1 MTLAPIDNNEEKAET
16 DLAIIPTETPDDVLA
31 TAKRQAKALMG
42 ILQYGKH
49 YIEKN
54 GNKYLKVEAWQTFL
68 AFDNVRAETQWVKPI
83 RDDDGTIVAYQAEV
97 ALLDKRNGRPRGK
110 AIMSCGLDENVC
122 QGKAGYAK
130 TIAAESMAQTRAES
144 KACRQNYAF
153 VAVLAGY
160 KPTPAEEMMFD
171 EEDEEPQ
178 TKRFAPPQQ
187 RAQPVVVEAQP
198 IAPINVS
205 SAPVAQPVAQPV
217 ATHNEIPHSFPC
229 PIHSGEN
236 LEMRDGKHG
245 IFWSHRDAITLGYC
259 NVGITY
265 PPKPEFQEAWLEK
278 IEQAIGTDTAD
289 RIRAEGKQQKLVWW
303 LQKADELLTI
313 ETCMQCTKRGE
324 TQIGGV
330 WFCIEHTQ
338 AAEAALAE

>member
-1 MTLAPIDNNEEKAET
+1 MTLAPIDNNEEEAET
-16 DLAIIPTETPDDVLA
+16 DLVIMPTETPDDVLK
-31 TAKRQAKALMG
+31 TAKQRAKALVG

-97 ALLDKRNGRPRGK
+97 ALLDKRNGTPRGR
-110 AIMSCGLDENVC
+110 AIMSCGLDEYVC
-122 QGKAGYAK
+122 QGKVGYAK

-160 KPTPAEEMMFD
+160 KPTPAEEMMLD

-187 RAQPVVVEAQP
+187 RAQPSRP
-198 IAPINVS
+198 
-205 SAPVAQPVAQPV
+205 
-217 ATHNEIPHSFPC
+217 ATPTNNDHP
-229 PIHSGEN
+229 
-236 LEMRDGKHG
+236 RDCEEHQEGFTRRERG
-245 IFWSHRDAITLGYC
+245 NYVWYSHKIGDAWC
-259 NVGITY
+259 NCACSDC
-265 PPKPEFQEAWLEK
+265 KDA
-278 IEQAIGTDTAD
+278 AA
-289 RIRAEGKQQKLVWW
+289 A
-303 LQKADELLTI
+303 
-313 ETCMQCTKRGE
+313 MQSKRK
-324 TQIGGV
+324 
-330 WFCIEHTQ
+330 
-338 AAEAALAE
+338 